1 MNIVFCPCQHFA
13 DGGVCLTEKKVL
25 WLTGF
30 FIAFA
35 FILELRMV
43 RIMCG
48 DYYEKAEKQTV
59 KSINISTGRAE
70 ITDCNLK
77 KITGTEDMIKA
88 LITTQTDLQDIFENI
103 REQDREKFYNR
114 IQNETKVVVNLVN
127 PVETD
132 NIYTTTK
139 RYSSQ
144 NIAQHLIGYTDI
156 DGNGIA
162 GIEKA
167 MDSRLKD
174 KGEQITLYFNVNGNG
189 IIYGDIRSKVSENA
203 RVLSLTIDNALQ
215 RLCESVAREYIPNG
229 SIVVIESETGKIRA
243 LASTPVYDANN
254 IVSYLDGENSPLV
267 NKALQAY
274 EPGSVVKPLWAA
286 AFLEN
291 GIDKEKLYEC
301 KGYTEV
307 NGHVYHC
314 ANNNAHGVIN
324 MEQALVLSCNC
335 YFVDTQIKNKGFI
348 QKQLANQVNF
358 GQALRLCDNYYT
370 KSGTFPAA
378 DKMDNAGVQ
387 STASFG
393 QGDFLVS
400 PVHIAAYM
408 NIFANDGV
416 YVYPQ
421 VTEGIFDYTTGEQKE
436 NLYNFKAKR
445 VISSRTAET
454 VKKMLNRVVQQG
466 NGGRAMPEYMS
477 AGGKTGTAQTGK
489 TKENGEEVFVSWFCG
504 FYPGNNP
511 EYTICVTMYDGGES
525 SYSTTPV
532 FKKICDELYYLRYA
546 G

>member
-1 MNIVFCPCQHFA
+1 
-13 DGGVCLTEKKVL
+13 LTEKKL
-25 WLTGF
+25 LCLTGI
-30 FIAFA
+30 FIGFA
-35 FILELRMV
+35 FILQLRMV
-43 RIMCG
+43 RIMCS

-114 IQNETKVVVNLVN
+114 IQNETKVVVDLVN
-127 PVETD
+127 PVDSD
-132 NIYTTTK
+132 NIYTTSK

-156 DGNGIA
+156 DDNGLT

-189 IIYGDIRSKVSENA
+189 IIYGDVRSKVAENPQ
-203 RVLSLTIDNALQ
+203 VLSLTIDNSIQ

-229 SIVVIESETGKIRA
+229 SIVVMETATGKIRA
-243 LASTPVYDANN
+243 MVSTPVYDANN
-254 IVSYLDGENSPLV
+254 IPAYLDDENSPLV
-267 NKALQAY
+267 NKAIQVY
-274 EPGSVVKPLWAA
+274 EPGSVIKPLWAA
-286 AFLEN
+286 AYLEN
-291 GIDKEKLYEC
+291 GVNKEKLYEC

-314 ANNNAHGVIN
+314 ANNNAHGMIN
-324 MEQALVLSCNC
+324 MEQALILSCNC
-335 YFVDTQIKNKGFI
+335 FFIDTRIEDKGFI
-348 QKQLANQVNF
+348 QKQYANQVNF
-358 GQALRLCDNYYT
+358 GTALSLCENYYT
-370 KSGTFPAA
+370 RRGTFPSGE
-378 DKMDNAGVQ
+378 KMNNAGVQ
-387 STASFG
+387 STVSFG

-400 PVHIAAYM
+400 PVHITAYM
-408 NIFANDGV
+408 NIFANNGV
-416 YVYPQ
+416 YVHPQ
-421 VTEGIFDYTTGEQKE
+421 ITEGMFDYFTGEKTE
-436 NLYNFKAKR
+436 NLYNCNAKR
-445 VISSRTAET
+445 VISSQTAEA
-454 VKKMLNRVVQQG
+454 VKIMLNQVVQQG
-466 NGGRAMPEYMS
+466 NGGRAIPEYLS

-511 EYTICVTMYDGGES
+511 EYTICITMYDGGES

-546 G
+546 S